1 MVRNKLYV
9 LVSTACAAGYIWLFI
24 NYHRS
29 VSDSMEPGVCLFKRI
44 TGIPCPSCGSTR
56 SVLSIL
62 NGDFAGA
69 LLWNPFGLIIISI
82 LILAPLWILYD
93 IVLHKDS
100 FLQIYNRAE
109 IFLERK
115 WIAIILILLVIMNW
129 IWNIYKGL

>member
-100 FLQIYNRAE
+100 FLQIYNRTE

>member
-9 LVSTACAAGYIWLFI
+9 LVSTACAAGYIWLLI

-29 VSDSMEPGVCLFKRI
+29 ISVSTEPGFCMFKRI

-62 NGDFAGA
+62 KGDFVGA
-69 LLWNPFGLIIISI
+69 LLWNPFGLIIISV

-93 IVLHKDS
+93 IVLRKDS
-100 FLQIYNRAE
+100 LLQVYNYSE
-109 IFLERK
+109 IFLRKK
-115 WIAIILILLVIMNW
+115 WIAIPLILLVILNW

>member
-29 VSDSMEPGVCLFKRI
+29 FSGTMEPGVCLFKRI

-56 SVLSIL
+56 SVLSIM
-62 NGDFAGA
+62 NGDFITAV
-69 LLWNPFGLIIISI
+69 LWNPFGLIIMSF
-82 LILAPLWILYD
+82 LIMAPLWILYD

-100 FLQIYNRAE
+100 LLQAYNRTE
-109 IFLERK
+109 IFLRRK
-115 WIAIILILLVIMNW
+115 WIAIPLILLVILNW

>member
-29 VSDSMEPGVCLFKRI
+29 VSNSIEPGVCMFKRI

-62 NGDFAGA
+62 KCDFLGA
-69 LLWNPFGLIIISI
+69 LLTNPFGLIILSI

-93 IVLHKDS
+93 VVLQKDS
-100 FLQIYNRAE
+100 LLQVYNRTE
-109 IFLERK
+109 IFLKRK
-115 WIAIILILLVIMNW
+115 WIAIPLILLVILNW
-129 IWNIYKGL
+129 IWNIYKEL